1 MKYDGALASLCS
13 LNICYCCALWGRAV
27 HGGQVATDFW
37 YKVARTSDVAV
48 PIT

>member
-1 MKYDGALASLCS
+1 MFSEYLLLLC
-13 LNICYCCALWGRAV
+13 AVGRAV

>member
-13 LNICYCCALWGRAV
+13 ECLLLLCAGESSAA
-27 HGGQVATDFW
+27 VATDFW